1 MKIYDISKE
10 LFSTTVFPGD
20 PVPAKRPVHQLEKGD
35 HCNLTELTLGSH
47 SGTHFDAPC
56 HFVLGGKTIDQVDLN
71 RCVGPCQVAEASGT
85 VDQSWAKTVL
95 ETGVQRLLIKGEM
108 QLSVEAAQELAKHLL
123 LVGVEAMSVSPMGEP
138 TPVHVALLSQEVGV
152 LENLD
157 LSAVAPGEYFLCA
170 APIKL
175 GGLDGAQVRPVL
187 VEN

>member
-71 RCVGPCQVAEASGT
+71 RCVGPCGCSSKARCS
-85 VDQSWAKTVL
+85 
-95 ETGVQRLLIKGEM
+95 
-108 QLSVEAAQELAKHLL
+108 
-123 LVGVEAMSVSPMGEP
+123 SP
-138 TPVHVALLSQEVGV
+138 
-152 LENLD
+152 
-157 LSAVAPGEYFLCA
+157 
-170 APIKL
+170 
-175 GGLDGAQVRPVL
+175 
-187 VEN
+187 